1 MSASPV
7 LPPSAAETELRRLL
21 AERVAIIDGAMGTT
35 IRTYGITETQARGE
49 RFKNAPKDLK
59 NNGDIY
65 SLTQPQV
72 ICDIHR
78 RFLEAGADIIE
89 TNTFSATAI
98 GQSEFF
104 IEDPREHGGRKDPA
118 FYQKVIEDKF
128 LQELAHDINYQSAR
142 QCREWADRIANAT
155 GRRRYVAGAIGPLTV
170 SLSNSPDA
178 DDAGFRVITFDQVKA
193 DYRRQ
198 IRSLIAGGSDLL
210 LVETIFDSLNAKAAL
225 VAIDEVFAEDK
236 IHLPLMIS
244 AAVGRGGETMISAQ
258 TVEAL
263 WNAVRS
269 HRPLSIGLNCSIG
282 PDLMRPFLAEL
293 ADKADDTFISA
304 YPNAGLPNPLTPT
317 GFDLE
322 PADMA
327 RFMGEFADSHLCNI
341 AGGCCGNTPEHIAA
355 IAQTLAPKQ
364 PRKPVAK
371 RVSTSPLPAAPT
383 APATS
388 APASAPPPSVARS
401 AVAPSLAD
409 AAAAERPLRLSGSLP
424 FTQQPG
430 TFLMVGERTNVA
442 GSPKFAKLIKSGQ
455 FEEAVSVARQQVDN
469 GANVIDVCMD
479 DGLIDGAAAMTRFLQ
494 LIASEPEIA
503 KVPVMVDSSKW
514 EVIEAGLKCLQGK
527 GIVNSIS
534 LKEGEARFLEQARLI
549 LRYGAAVVV
558 MAFDENGQA
567 ATYAEKIR
575 ICERAYRL
583 LVDKVGFPPED
594 IIFDPNILTVGTGIE
609 EHNNYAVDFIEAT
622 RWIKQN
628 LPHAKVSGGV
638 SNVSFSFR
646 GNNPVREA
654 MHAAFLYH
662 AIRAGMDMGIVNP
675 AMLEVYEEVDKE
687 LLVLVEDVLLNR
699 RPDATERL
707 VEHGEKLKASG
718 AAKDQKADIAILEA
732 WRQGTVEE
740 RLSHALVKGIDA
752 WIDED
757 TEEARKKYGKPLS
770 IIEGPLMDGMRVVGD
785 LFGAGKMFLPQ
796 VVKSARVMKK
806 AVAYLTPFM
815 EAEKLRNIRVR
826 ELRRRAAQ
834 LTATTP
840 HGEPIA
846 LTEEF
851 SYEPMPGLSPEARA
865 IEQKF
870 AAELAADLPYWEA
883 EYHARFDKL
892 YDRNNAQELSPD
904 YAGAGPED
912 RAARTRWSSATLHP
926 AGAFIDWLYP
936 RKIRSLPPGSLIAFN
951 AGGQGSGKTTAS
963 LALDVLQEPALLM
976 DGTLQ
981 NERRSRAQI
990 EAALAAGHDVQ
1001 IRFVYCPW
1009 EKAVVNILRRAKN
1022 EVGRVVALDRAAN
1035 GHFHGART
1043 VLSLARDLIWPT
1055 KIYIYDNTVWG
1066 QSAVRDL
1073 AWLQDHLNPPI
1084 DKLIASGERAAN
1096 LFFHEHD
1103 LDQHP
1108 ELRALR
1114 AEFLS
1119 QTAKSRDA
1127 GPHGPHVGGHNP
1139 RAERSGSETRG
1150 PGSGG
1155 ESGENDAQAGR
1166 LSAPDFSADL
1176 EDERPK
1182 RVLMATVKGDV
1193 HDIGKNIVGVVLA
1206 CNNYEVIDLGV
1217 MVPCEKILATAKE
1230 KQADIIG
1237 LSGLITPSLDEM
1249 VHVAK
1254 EMERQGFKTP
1264 LLIGG
1269 ATTSAAHTAVK
1280 IAPHYSEPVIHVLDA
1295 SRVIGVVS
1303 QLLSPTNKPAYVSEI
1318 RAKQEKSR
1326 ADFAGRRASRPL
1338 LSLAEARARA
1348 FRSDWAAIDIP
1359 RPEFLGTRVFRD
1371 VSVQE
1376 LLEREFIDWGPF
1388 FSAWE
1393 LHGRYPDILQ
1403 DEVVGAEAT
1412 KLFADAQKM
1421 FARIIAENRFQPQA
1435 ILTFWPANS
1444 VGDSVEIYADEA
1456 RSRVLHTFHFLRQQL
1471 DHDGGKPCLCLAD
1484 FIAPR
1489 DSGRIDYLGQFAV
1502 TAGPG
1507 VEAFAAEFKT
1517 ANDDYHAIMVQA
1529 LGDRIAEAL
1538 AEYFHKR
1545 ARDLCGYGREE
1556 KLSPQ
1561 DIIRERYRGIRPAPG
1576 YPACP
1581 DHRHKPQ
1588 IWDLVPVEQE
1598 LGLRLTE
1605 SCAMY
1610 PASSV
1615 SGFYCNHPDS
1625 KYFAVGKLGRDQIED
1640 YATRSGWTV
1649 AECEKWLGS
1658 YLDYNP

>member
-1 MSASPV
+1 MSTPAPKM
-7 LPPSAAETELRRLL
+7 SAAEIELRRLL

-35 IRTYGITETQARGE
+35 IRTYGITEEQARGE

-65 SLTQPQV
+65 SLTRPKE
-72 ICDIHR
+72 IGDIHR

-89 TNTFSATAI
+89 TNTFSATSI

-118 FYQKVIEDKF
+118 FYQRVIEDKF

-225 VAIDEVFAEDK
+225 VAIEEIFAEDN
-236 IHLPLMIS
+236 IRLPLMVS

-263 WNAVRS
+263 WNAIRS
-269 HRPLSIGLNCSIG
+269 HNPLSIGLNCSIG

-293 ADKADDTFISA
+293 AEKATDTFISA

-327 RFMGEFADSHLCNI
+327 RYMGEFADSHLCNI

-355 IAQTLAPKQ
+355 IAQALAPKS
-364 PRKPVAK
+364 PRKPIAT
-371 RVSTSPLPAAPT
+371 RVPSSSSSPGAGVSDPVPK
-383 APATS
+383 ATS
-388 APASAPPPSVARS
+388 ASDLSALNAQLSTFPP
-401 AVAPSLAD
+401 L
-409 AAAAERPLRLSGSLP
+409 PLRLSGSLP
-424 FTQQPG
+424 FTQQAG
-430 TFLMVGERTNVA
+430 TYLMVGERTNVA
-442 GSPKFAKLIKSGQ
+442 GSPKFAKLIKAGQ

-494 LIASEPEIA
+494 LIGSEPEIA
-503 KVPVMVDSSKW
+503 KVPIMVDSSKW

-534 LKEGEARFLEQARLI
+534 LKEGEEKFLEHARTI

-567 ATYAEKIR
+567 ASYSEKIR

-583 LVDKVGFPPED
+583 LVDRVGFPPED

-662 AIRAGMDMGIVNP
+662 AIAAGMDMGIVNP
-675 AMLEVYEEVDKE
+675 AMLEVYEEVEKD

-752 WIDED
+752 WIDQD
-757 TEEARKKYGKPLS
+757 TEEARQKYGKPLT

-806 AVAYLTPFM
+806 AVAYLQPFM
-815 EAEKLRNIRVR
+815 EAEK
-826 ELRRRAAQ
+826 AA
-834 LTATTP
+834 L
-840 HGEPIA
+840 
-846 LTEEF
+846 
-851 SYEPMPGLSPEARA
+851 
-865 IEQKF
+865 
-870 AAELAADLPYWEA
+870 
-883 EYHARFDKL
+883 
-892 YDRNNAQELSPD
+892 
-904 YAGAGPED
+904 
-912 RAARTRWSSATLHP
+912 
-926 AGAFIDWLYP
+926 
-936 RKIRSLPPGSLIAFN
+936 
-951 AGGQGSGKTTAS
+951 
-963 LALDVLQEPALLM
+963 
-976 DGTLQ
+976 
-981 NERRSRAQI
+981 
-990 EAALAAGHDVQ
+990 LAAG
-1001 IRFVYCPW
+1001 
-1009 EKAVVNILRRAKN
+1009 
-1022 EVGRVVALDRAAN
+1022 G
-1035 GHFHGART
+1035 
-1043 VLSLARDLIWPT
+1043 
-1055 KIYIYDNTVWG
+1055 
-1066 QSAVRDL
+1066 
-1073 AWLQDHLNPPI
+1073 
-1084 DKLIASGERAAN
+1084 
-1096 LFFHEHD
+1096 
-1103 LDQHP
+1103 
-1108 ELRALR
+1108 
-1114 AEFLS
+1114 
-1119 QTAKSRDA
+1119 TAK
-1127 GPHGPHVGGHNP
+1127 
-1139 RAERSGSETRG
+1139 
-1150 PGSGG
+1150 
-1155 ESGENDAQAGR
+1155 AQGR
-1166 LSAPDFSADL
+1166 II
-1176 EDERPK
+1176 
-1182 RVLMATVKGDV
+1182 MATVKGDV

-1217 MVPCEKILATAKE
+1217 MVSCEKILAAAKE
-1230 KQADIIG
+1230 KNVDIIG

-1254 EMERQGFKTP
+1254 EMERQGFKIP

-1269 ATTSAAHTAVK
+1269 ATTSAAHNAVK

-1303 QLLSPTNKPAYVSEI
+1303 QLLNPDSKPAFVADI

-1326 ADFAGRRASRPL
+1326 TDFASRQNKRPL
-1338 LSLAEARARA
+1338 LALADARARA
-1348 FRSDWAAIDIP
+1348 PQFDWAATDIP
-1359 RPEFLGTRVFRD
+1359 KPSFLGTQVFRD
-1371 VSVQE
+1371 ASVKE
-1376 LLEREFIDWGPF
+1376 LLDREFIDWGPF

-1393 LHGRYPDILQ
+1393 LHGRYPDILK

-1421 FARIIAENRFQPQA
+1421 LSRIIAETRFQPQA

-1444 VGDSVEIYADEA
+1444 VGDSVEIYTDET
-1456 RSRVLHTFHFLRQQL
+1456 RTQILHTFHFLRQQL
-1471 DHDGGKPCLCLAD
+1471 EKPADQFNHCLAD
-1484 FIAPR
+1484 YIAPKS
-1489 DSGRIDYLGQFAV
+1489 SGRADYLGQFAV

-1507 VEAFAAEFKT
+1507 VEKFSHEFK
-1517 ANDDYHAIMVQA
+1517 AAGDDYNAIMVQA
-1529 LGDRIAEAL
+1529 LGDRIAEAM
-1538 AEYFHKR
+1538 AEFFHKKE
-1545 ARDLCGYGREE
+1545 RDLSTFGLTEN
-1556 KLSPQ
+1556 LSPY
-1561 DIIRERYRGIRPAPG
+1561 DIIREKYRGIRPAPG

-1588 IWDLVPVEQE
+1588 IWNLVPVEKE
-1598 LGLRLTE
+1598 IGIKLTE

-1615 SGFYCNHPDS
+1615 SGFYFNHPES
-1625 KYFAVGKLGRDQIED
+1625 KYFAVGKLDRDQLED
-1640 YATRSGWTV
+1640 YAARTGEPL
-1649 AECEKWLGS
+1649 AEHERWLGS
-1658 YLDYNP
+1658 YLDYDPA